1 MPAEGGEVLM
11 IFYVIC
17 DEDGHAITDE
27 VQEHEVRQMA
37 QRLANQRSKS
47 VWIYPSDDDG
57 RTALGEEVEPEE
69 AKDEED

>member
-11 IFYVIC
+11 MFYVIC
-17 DEDGHAITDE
+17 DEDGHAITDD

-37 QRLANQRSKS
+37 QRLANQRGKS

-57 RTALGEEVEPEE
+57 RTALGEEVQPEE
-69 AKDEED
+69 AGKSG